1 MVDQFQKEQTDSP
14 VVLANSYWF
23 VLSFRWITTKSGKY
37 VVKAVAEE
45 TNNYNEGV
53 ATAEFEIMDYIKGD
67 MDKNGELTAYDA
79 YLINLIYE
87 EGRTPTSEE
96 LQIGDID
103 GNGELT
109 AYDAFKIN
117 VAYENGELLE

>member
-1 MVDQFQKEQTDSP
+1 
-14 VVLANSYWF
+14 
-23 VLSFRWITTKSGKY
+23 
-37 VVKAVAEE
+37 
-45 TNNYNEGV
+45 
-53 ATAEFEIMDYIKGD
+53 MDYIKGD